1 MPSTVSILSPHKQS
15 LYRYLDSNG
24 DGSGTK
30 NANLDFNASPDI
42 FYIQPPSGTIYYL
55 NRMIVCVEDTATMQA
70 QEYGNLGAALS
81 NGITFKLVNDSGTIL
96 DFLDGIPIK
105 TNSAYGALC
114 YDVDLKS
121 WGAGNE
127 LLVSRWTFAKAGY
140 PIRLD
145 GSKNERLEANF
156 SDDLD
161 GLLGHYFLVQGWSD

>member
-1 MPSTVSILSPHKQS
+1 MPATVSILSPYKQS

-30 NANLDFNASPDI
+30 NANLDFNAAPDI
-42 FYIQPPSGTIYYL
+42 FYIQPPSINVFYL
-55 NRMIVCVEDTATMQA
+55 NRMIVSIGDTAAMQA

-81 NGITFKLVNDSGTIL
+81 NGITIKLVDDSGTIL
-96 DFLDGIPIK
+96 DVCGGIPVA
-105 TNSAYGALC
+105 TNADWGRMC
-114 YDVDLKS
+114 FDVDVKT

-145 GSKNERLEANF
+145 GSKNERLEVSF

-161 GLLGHYFLVQGWSD
+161 GLLTHYFLVQGWVD